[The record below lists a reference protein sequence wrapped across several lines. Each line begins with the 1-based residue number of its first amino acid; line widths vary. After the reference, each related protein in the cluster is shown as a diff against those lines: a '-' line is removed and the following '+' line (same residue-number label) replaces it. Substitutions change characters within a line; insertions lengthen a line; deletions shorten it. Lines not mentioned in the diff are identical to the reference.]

1 MQHGLWDVSLR
12 NGADGSLEVF
22 VLGFLNSQNYFAAE
36 PRPIPIGDWF
46 HLEFFLRRAA
56 DASGEMALYQD
67 GELLVEASGLVTDDT
82 DWGQW
87 FVGNIANALTPPDS
101 TVYVDDITIGTSR

>member
-1 MQHGLWDVSLR
+1 M
-12 NGADGSLEVF
+12 
-22 VLGFLNSQNYFAAE
+22 
-36 PRPIPIGDWF
+36 
-46 HLEFFLRRAA
+46 RRTSPAKWR
-56 DASGEMALYQD
+56 STRTGQ
-67 GELLVEASGLVTDDT
+67 LLVEATGLQTDDT